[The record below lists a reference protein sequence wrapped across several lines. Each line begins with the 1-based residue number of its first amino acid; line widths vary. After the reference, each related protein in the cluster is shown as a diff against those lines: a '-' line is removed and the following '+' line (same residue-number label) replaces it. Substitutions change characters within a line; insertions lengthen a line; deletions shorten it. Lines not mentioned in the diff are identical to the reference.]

1 MAPRVFLLGCL
12 LFLLEVLSLLL
23 YLPGT
28 ATTYCPMGISQHLQD
43 LLQAQVNGGDGGGSR
58 RRRRRRRRRW

>member
-1 MAPRVFLLGCL
+1 
-12 LFLLEVLSLLL
+12 
-23 YLPGT
+23 
-28 ATTYCPMGISQHLQD
+28 MGISQHLQD